1 MSPNLITLPI
11 ASDDATIAIHHEIRI
26 SGHPGRPVF
35 NSQVLSKSQTTYKI
49 SWTTE
54 SFAPI
59 EEYRLLYR
67 KLPVSECQHII
78 MALPLYQPTNLPT
91 YHQAQSNV
99 HFCNGN
105 GETGTAKKDVV
116 DRTAKSK
123 QIKMGEENN
132 NECIE
137 IMHQTK
143 SDHGYKF

>member
-1 MSPNLITLPI
+1 MNDLTNFSVTTKNWSICSIRRVTRWLVNFFNIWRQILNEPLKIAKDCNFFCQSAEMSPNLITLPI

-91 YHQAQSNV
+91 YH
-99 HFCNGN
+99 
-105 GETGTAKKDVV
+105 
-116 DRTAKSK
+116 
-123 QIKMGEENN
+123 
-132 NECIE
+132 
-137 IMHQTK
+137 
-143 SDHGYKF
+143 